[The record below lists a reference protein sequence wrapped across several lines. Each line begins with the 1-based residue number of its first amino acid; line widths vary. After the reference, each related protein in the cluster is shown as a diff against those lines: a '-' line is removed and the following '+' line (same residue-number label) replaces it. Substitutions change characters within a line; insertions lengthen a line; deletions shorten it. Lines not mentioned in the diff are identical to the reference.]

1 MSLTRN
7 WHSWEQFDVNIC
19 ATSKNKDSSL
29 TYELIFVF
37 GKFWQI
43 GENCFASSKSWRKWS
58 SRKKYYE
65 IELLAI
71 HFLLQ
76 IPFNSLLIQGGLD
89 SQTKETRE
97 TNHLQLV
104 TVRHQLEGILS
115 AYLYV
120 WQNDIFSRVSHL
132 TIY

>member
-7 WHSWEQFDVNIC
+7 WHSWEQFGVNIC
-19 ATSKNKDSSL
+19 ATSKNKDSCL

-43 GENCFASSKSWRKWS
+43 CENCFASSKSWRKWS
-58 SRKKYYE
+58 SRKKVLWNW
-65 IELLAI
+65 IVGI
-71 HFLLQ
+71 SFLLQ
-76 IPFNSLLIQGGLD
+76 IPFNSLLIQGRLD

-132 TIY
+132 AIY